1 MSRRECLPGANKNA
15 SFAVPNLWPRK
26 SAINMAI
33 EMGIVSLVTDGLA
46 IAIPATAEV
55 TDTAGVNIP
64 SAMVRL
70 VPNRHCSTVNDLFL

>member
-1 MSRRECLPGANKNA
+1 
-15 SFAVPNLWPRK
+15 
-26 SAINMAI
+26 MAI